1 MTRAL
6 FLVFSL
12 LLPACAGVE
21 RAERSNFVLDGTGA
35 FEMRAATS
43 LFYSPRADG
52 WAEGQRLGWLGDYL
66 AQGDYCPQGYVVLSR
81 AFLPWGSDPYGR
93 PAGTVRYRG
102 RCVENPG
109 ITSR

>member
-1 MTRAL
+1 MNRP
-6 FLVFSL
+6 L
-12 LLPACAGVE
+12 LLALTIALSACAGIE
-21 RAERSNFVLDGTGA
+21 RAERSHFTLDGQGG

-66 AQGDYCPQGYVVLSR
+66 AQGGHCPQGYVVLSR
-81 AFLPWGSDPYGR
+81 AFLPRGADPYGR
-93 PAGTVRYRG
+93 PAGNVAYRG
-102 RCVENPG
+102 RCVENLD